1 MSERLTRCPACKSLD
16 VRVVKLLNPET
27 HDLNCKADLACPCGH
42 TWEGLVTSP
51 WTAEQRTLGFA
62 M

>member
-27 HDLNCKADLACPCGH
+27 HDQLQGRPRLPVRTHVGGFGH
-42 TWEGLVTSP
+42 EPLSCDPV
-51 WTAEQRTLGFA
+51 
-62 M
+62 